1 MIKFLMLFSLLYVFI
16 PIGIS
21 CVAHIPLK
29 YSFVL
34 VFVALFALGTLLDKI
49 GGDNHDEK
57 RIQAI
62 LQTIQESNK

>member
-1 MIKFLMLFSLLYVFI
+1 MIKFLIGFIPFYVLI

-21 CVAHIPLK
+21 YITHIPLK

-49 GGDNHDEK
+49 GGDNHDEE

>member
-1 MIKFLMLFSLLYVFI
+1 MIKFLMLLSLLYVLI

-21 CVAHIPLK
+21 YVAHIPLK